1 MAHDSRRGARRSLR
15 VGEALRH
22 ALAELLTRGEGLD
35 PILGGVSIT
44 VCEVRVSPD
53 LRHARAYVLPLGG
66 EPSDAMMT
74 ALRGAAP
81 RLRGPLARA
90 VRLKYAPALEFE
102 IDRSFDEAARMGAVL
117 GNLERRQRS
126 PEAGARGDPDA
137 GATSDH
143 EPPRT

>member
-1 MAHDSRRGARRSLR
+1 MARDSRRGRRRPLR

-22 ALAELLTRGEGLD
+22 ALAELLRRGEGLD

-44 VCEVRVSPD
+44 VSEVRVSPD
-53 LRHARAYVLPLGG
+53 LRHALAYVLPLGG
-66 EPSDAMMT
+66 EPSDAMMA

-102 IDRSFDEAARMGAVL
+102 IDRSFDEAARMEAVL
-117 GNLERRQRS
+117 SDLDQRQERA
-126 PEAGARGDPDA
+126 EAGAGGDD
-137 GATSDH
+137 